1 MKEPNGK
8 TGAAEAS
15 HRRGLA
21 GATFPAV
28 RGDILPKADS
38 ERAATCVAIRDWMEK
53 VAPGAAEAARMISR
67 EKDLSEPQR
76 QRLARLTDEK
86 TRPAWEE
93 RPGLR
98 QKSQRELSADEL
110 RSAHH
115 EMMFEAFRAPEFP
128 PIGRSEIDDAK
139 AKLAEVGA
147 ATQCLANEIRE
158 VGTVGITATQ
168 LWGMWNTYRNRRPDD
183 EILAK
188 LPGSL
193 PSIATALD
201 GLADFF
207 QQAASLV
214 KPGGPI
220 SPVGQPKDR
229 DALKTSVIRQIGK
242 TCKKHFKTEFYST
255 VARLANAALDRDDI
269 DSDTVRGSLPRKKVR
284 KSKQGKRPVRA
295 SNLMRRPA

>member
-1 MKEPNGK
+1 L
-8 TGAAEAS
+8 T
-15 HRRGLA
+15 
-21 GATFPAV
+21 
-28 RGDILPKADS
+28 I
-38 ERAATCVAIRDWMEK
+38 AIPDWMQEF
-53 VAPGAAEAARMISR
+53 APGAADAARMIISH
-67 EKDLSEPQR
+67 EDLSASQQ
-76 QRLARLTDEK
+76 QRLARLMNEK

-93 RPGLR
+93 TPGLR

-110 RSAHH
+110 RAAHH
-115 EMMFEAFRAPEFP
+115 EMMFEAFRAPDAR
-128 PIGRSEIDDAK
+128 PIGRSEIKDAK
-139 AKLAEVGA
+139 ARFADIAAAARNLAKEICEVGNA
-147 ATQCLANEIRE
+147 
-158 VGTVGITATQ
+158 GTVAPQ
-168 LWGMWNTYRNRRPDD
+168 LYGAWNRYRALRPDD

-188 LPGSL
+188 LPNSL

-207 QQAASLV
+207 QRAAPLV

-269 DSDTVRGSLPRKKVR
+269 DFDTVRGSLREPRKKVR